1 MFFLFGKSLPSVI
14 DKTPASRLS
23 VLKQLMCANYE
34 FKVVYAVHSTRTE
47 KIHGNCF
54 GSISDAVHSCTSRTS
69 NKCKVMVMSVIT
81 VNLFPVQHDSER
93 EFVRKTK
100 YMRAWTEY
108 EMRDKSDYEAV
119 MLLTIRV
126 DGNVSEHTDFLY
138 GPYSKDFVVPDASRI
153 IVNEF

>member
-1 MFFLFGKSLPSVI
+1 MLFTLQGQK
-14 DKTPASRLS
+14 
-23 VLKQLMCANYE
+23 
-34 FKVVYAVHSTRTE
+34 

-126 DGNVSEHTDFLY
+126 DGNISEHTDFLY
-138 GPYSKDFVVPDASRI
+138 GPYSKHFVVPDASES